1 MEDYNMW
8 NKHYRDVDHGS
19 FDIAGALG
27 RPCLTKDGNE
37 SLVMMGT
44 QKKYIDIAI
53 TERATLVRNGT
64 EVSTFTTNT
73 PPFWS
78 SIKTKYYKRY

>member
-1 MEDYNMW
+1 MEDSNMW
-8 NKHYRDVDHGS
+8 NKHYKDVDHGS
-19 FDIAGALG
+19 FDILGALG
-27 RPCLTKDGNE
+27 RPCLMKDGNK

-53 TERATLVRNGT
+53 IERATLVTNGT

-73 PPFWS
+73 PLF
-78 SIKTKYYKRY
+78 

>member
-1 MEDYNMW
+1 MEDSNMW
-8 NKHYRDVDHGS
+8 NKHYTDVDHAS

-27 RPCLTKDGNE
+27 RPCLMKDGNE

-53 TERATLVRNGT
+53 TERATLVTNGT

-73 PPFWS
+73 PLF
-78 SIKTKYYKRY
+78 